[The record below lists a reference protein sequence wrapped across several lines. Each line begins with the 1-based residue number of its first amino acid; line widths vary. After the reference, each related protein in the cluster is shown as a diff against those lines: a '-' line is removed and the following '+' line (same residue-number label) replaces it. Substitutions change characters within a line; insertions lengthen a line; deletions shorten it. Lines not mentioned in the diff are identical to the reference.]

1 MKLHK
6 WYHLMCWGLPMIS
19 LVLLL
24 ATKKVGGSIGSP
36 YCQFYSGDGGRSW
49 WDWAFVFGPST

>member
-6 WYHLMCWGLPMIS
+6 WYHVMCWGLPMIS
-19 LVLLL
+19 LILLL
-24 ATKKVGGSIGSP
+24 ATKKVGGSISSP
-36 YCQFYSGDGGRSW
+36 YCQFYSDGGRSW